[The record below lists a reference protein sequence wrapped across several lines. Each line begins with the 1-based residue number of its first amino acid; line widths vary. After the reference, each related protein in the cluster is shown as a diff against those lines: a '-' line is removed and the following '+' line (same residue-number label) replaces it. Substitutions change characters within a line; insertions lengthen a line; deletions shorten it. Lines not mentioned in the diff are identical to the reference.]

1 VLDVLTAHNQA
12 VGRRQIVAVFSGHH
26 HLDYAVCID
35 GIWHVQINSMSNYWM
50 GDNFVQVRYSPA
62 IDAAFPYIKYT
73 APYREPLYAI
83 VRVEP
88 DGPIHIEGVESQ
100 WVGPTPT
107 ELGYL
112 QAHGAGLPLAGA
124 SLRPGIA
131 TRQLPPP

>member
-1 VLDVLTAHNQA
+1 
-12 VGRRQIVAVFSGHH
+12 
-26 HLDYAVCID
+26 
-35 GIWHVQINSMSNYWM
+35 MSCT
-50 GDNFVQVRYSPA
+50 
-62 IDAAFPYIKYT
+62 IIKYT
-73 APYREPLYAI
+73 APYRDPLYAI

-124 SLRPGIA
+124 SLRPDIA
-131 TRQLPPP
+131 TRQLPPT